1 MAILGYDG
9 STDAL
14 KAVRDGVLTTTIDQY
29 PRETRPRGS
38 KNSDRLHPTG
48 ARPATADVLVSP
60 VAITSKNLNNPERIE
75 LVK

>member
-9 STDAL
+9 LMRRRQYETVCSPQQSINTQGKQGREAVKIRTDYI
-14 KAVRDGVLTTTIDQY
+14 R
-29 PRETRPRGS
+29 
-38 KNSDRLHPTG
+38 TG

-60 VAITSKNLNNPERIE
+60 VAITSKNLNNAERIE